1 MLVFFVFVSFGV
13 TVAVCLCALF
23 CLLCVVLGVL
33 VSWVFCLLMLVVI
46 GAVFNSVVVTI

>member
-23 CLLCVVLGVL
+23 CLLCVVLGGVSFVGVL
-33 VSWVFCLLMLVVI
+33 LVDVGCDWCRI
-46 GAVFNSVVVTI
+46 

>member
-23 CLLCVVLGVL
+23 GCCGLFWVTL

-46 GAVFNSVVVTI
+46 GAEFNSVVVTI